1 MKFGKG
7 YMTFSLDELLDVLK
21 GVEFTN
27 EETTEESDDFEE
39 LEGMKDEV
47 KLETT
52 NLQLL
57 SLGHEIIF
65 KNILMKNLTQREAG
79 LLMGFMEK
87 LVLNVRERFVSKD
100 NKNKGGEKHV

>member
-1 MKFGKG
+1 MKFGNG
-7 YMTFSLDELLDVLK
+7 YMTFNLDELLDVLESMENTDEK
-21 GVEFTN
+21 KAEEF
-27 EETTEESDDFEE
+27 DDSEE
-39 LEGMKDEV
+39 LEGRKPEIR
-47 KLETT
+47 LETT

-87 LVLNVRERFVSKD
+87 FICIARERFVSKD
-100 NKNKGGEKHV
+100 NKTKEEK